1 MLRLYALIT
10 ASLFLVSCTDQG
22 DQPPY
27 LVELNGNALG
37 TTWAVKVLPHK
48 SIDREDLK
56 KTISQRLAQYEK
68 IFSHWRKDSDLS
80 KFNSNK
86 SNDPVEIHSD
96 IHELLIHAQ
105 WMYQQT
111 AGTFD
116 PAIGQIVNLWG
127 FGPDGKNRSKIPK
140 DEEVVEALH
149 SSGMHQLEI
158 LPKHRV
164 CKKHPDLKL
173 DLSGSAKGEI
183 IDLICELLERY
194 GLQNYLVEIGGE
206 IRAYGRGKKGKGWI
220 VGLEN
225 GEKGRD
231 QLISIPLRNYAVA
244 TSGTYRLQKPNPK
257 AKKSASHLLNPKTGK
272 PVENNLIAVNAFA
285 PTARDADAWAT
296 ALMILGLEK
305 GMQKAEE
312 MDLIARFCEL
322 KDGITNIYCSTAYHR
337 LYPTEK
343 NF

>member
-1 MLRLYALIT
+1 M
-10 ASLFLVSCTDQG
+10 
-22 DQPPY
+22 
-27 LVELNGNALG
+27 
-37 TTWAVKVLPHK
+37 
-48 SIDREDLK
+48 
-56 KTISQRLAQYEK
+56 YE
-68 IFSHWRKDSDLS
+68 
-80 KFNSNK
+80 
-86 SNDPVEIHSD
+86 
-96 IHELLIHAQ
+96 
-105 WMYQQT
+105 QT
-111 AGTFD
+111 AGNFD

-127 FGPDGKNRSKIPK
+127 FGPDGRNRSTIPK
-140 DEEVVEALH
+140 DEEVAEALH
-149 SSGMHQLEI
+149 SSGMNLLKI
-158 LPKHRV
+158 LPKHSV
-164 CKKHPDLKL
+164 CKKHPELKL

-183 IDLICELLERY
+183 IDQICELLERY

-206 IRAYGRGKKGKGWI
+206 IRAHGRGKKGKGWI

-225 GEKGRD
+225 GKKEKD

-257 AKKSASHLLNPKTGK
+257 AKRSASHLLNPKTGK

-296 ALMILGLEK
+296 ALMIMGLEE

-312 MDLIARFCEL
+312 MDLVARFCEL